1 MTALLFIGIGYL
13 IFKLISSF
21 DSNTGRVNNSELLL
35 YDHQNGKSIEEC
47 EILRKCGRYNWKIS
61 VIFTKFMKFHYI
73 KMRW

>member
-47 EILRKCGRYNWKIS
+47 EILRKCGRYN
-61 VIFTKFMKFHYI
+61 
-73 KMRW
+73 